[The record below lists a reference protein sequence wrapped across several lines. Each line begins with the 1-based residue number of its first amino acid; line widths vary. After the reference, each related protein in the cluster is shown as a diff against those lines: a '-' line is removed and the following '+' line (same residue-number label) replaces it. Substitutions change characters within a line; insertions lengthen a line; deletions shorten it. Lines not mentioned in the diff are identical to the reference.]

1 MNENDILKDFFGGS
15 GSEVNIIP
23 VMNIESPSSD
33 LKEVELPEVLPI
45 LPLRNAILQKLLL
58 HLSAASCQITFF
70 PNGTAK
76 VVIILTKQTF
86 FRFFFKKRQNN
97 LG

>member
-1 MNENDILKDFFGGS
+1 ILIVLKS
-15 GSEVNIIP
+15 VLACTCSSYSVN
-23 VMNIESPSSD
+23 
-33 LKEVELPEVLPI
+33 ELPFFPKRAAKVKTFFELAKLFVKFF
-45 LPLRNAILQKLLL
+45 QKLLL